1 MATTE
6 ASKFREVLP
15 RAIDEAL
22 LVLGESVRHV
32 LYYYAEKSYGIRREE
47 IPDRAEAF
55 HKALQGTFGAGAKII
70 ENLIARNVYSKLGL
84 KFDEHENWM
93 LADYLEY
100 AKNAVRGN

>member
-1 MATTE
+1 MAMTE
-6 ASKFREVLP
+6 ATEFREVLP

-32 LYYYAEKSYGIRREE
+32 LYYYAETRYGVKREE
-47 IPDRAEAF
+47 IPDSLEAF

-84 KFDEHENWM
+84 TFDEHENWM
-93 LADYLEY
+93 LADYLDY
-100 AKNAVRGN
+100 AKNAAREN